1 MGPTKVAKKNSPN
14 KFKSP
19 PKKSPIKKIKK
30 SSRNWSEEEREQLI
44 EAVKNYPC
52 LYDTTCKTYKD
63 LTVKTNAKVE
73 ISKLFESCSAEDVT
87 LQWGTLVDKFRRTRK
102 QYNNENPTGTS
113 AEDSM
118 SQYSHW
124 DLYQSMLF
132 LEKHIKQRTRFTN
145 MSSATVRNLEA
156 SLEEISND
164 DTLNTNNDHLL
175 LISTNDGG
183 VITLESVSNS
193 ISQEESMDS
202 FSESDYSLMMKDNR
216 NDSPSNNDST
226 DTWTD
231 STRQR
236 EGEDIIRWKKT
247 VNESVKPK
255 SSTPTPSTSSSDFL
269 PSFPESR
276 TKRQRRLAE
285 SQSEKS
291 ITALVSQLIS
301 DKPPTTLIA
310 EKNEKEVDEVTK
322 EWRSYCKVYADKVA
336 KIKSTSI
343 KNDIRFNMEQMLYD
357 AGKKEKEKA
366 KKKKKKEEDRL
377 NNVNT

>member
-1 MGPTKVAKKNSPN
+1 M
-14 KFKSP
+14 
-19 PKKSPIKKIKK
+19 
-30 SSRNWSEEEREQLI
+30 
-44 EAVKNYPC
+44 
-52 LYDTTCKTYKD
+52 
-63 LTVKTNAKVE
+63 
-73 ISKLFESCSAEDVT
+73 SK
-87 LQWGTLVDKFRRTRK
+87 
-102 QYNNENPTGTS
+102 
-113 AEDSM
+113 
-118 SQYSHW
+118 YSHW

-145 MSSATVRNLEA
+145 VSSATVRNLEA

-164 DTLNTNNDHLL
+164 DPLNTNNDHLYL
-175 LISTNDGG
+175 MSTNDNG
-183 VITLESVSNS
+183 VITLENS
-193 ISQEESMDS
+193 
-202 FSESDYSLMMKDNR
+202 FAESDYSPMMKDNR
-216 NDSPSNNDST
+216 NDSPSNNDSA
-226 DTWTD
+226 D

-236 EGEDIIRWKKT
+236 EGDDIIRGKKT

-255 SSTPTPSTSSSDFL
+255 SSTPTPSTSS
-269 PSFPESR
+269 
-276 TKRQRRLAE
+276 
-285 SQSEKS
+285 SEKS

-310 EKNEKEVDEVTK
+310 EKNEKKVDEVTK
-322 EWRSYCKVYADKVA
+322 EWRSYCKVFADKVA